1 MDRYLAVE
9 IISTILSL
17 GAAYF
22 VKYVSDNDIAAAYA
36 GSVVASV
43 SFYGLILFKDVK
55 LSRKKHRSESKKYNF
70 KSVWKDFRNL
80 LVEFGPSEILDVALV
95 RPFFMYVIPIIIS
108 NFMLGTF
115 IGKILADIVFYI
127 PAIFMYEI
135 RKKHLNN

>member
-1 MDRYLAVE
+1 MNRYLFAE

-17 GAAYF
+17 AAAYF

-43 SFYGLILFKDVK
+43 SFYGLILFKDVRI
-55 LSRKKHRSESKKYNF
+55 SRKKYRSESKKYSYKTF
-70 KSVWKDFRNL
+70 LKDFRNL

-95 RPFFMYVIPIIIS
+95 RPFFMYIIPIIIS

-115 IGKILADIVFYI
+115 IGKIFADIVFYI
-127 PAIFMYEI
+127 PAIFMYEM